1 MATRREGRMPTPHA
15 HQLPL
20 FPLDRQGGEHGP
32 PVTTQPVL
40 SPESSLASAIGAY
53 GDHMVRKGFSTN
65 TINAFRSDLR
75 LLSRFVGRTAPVAR
89 IATKDLLDFLKYLRE
104 GRGVPC
110 SPKSYQRRITTLKNF
125 FGWLAAEQ
133 IIPRDPAAP
142 LINETVFTPLPEIL
156 FEDEIQALL
165 RVARARRTDR
175 EAPDARPYLLLTLLL
190 KTGIKKSEAVGIALD
205 HLDLSRK
212 ERPVVYIRYSNPR
225 YARKERKLALP
236 ADFTEVFVEYREQYE
251 PQTHLFE
258 CTPRNLE
265 YVLEGLAE
273 EAGLSK
279 PCGFEVLRMTCG
291 VRDWQAGVAP
301 DLIRQKLGLSEITWR
316 ETGAKIER
324 LAGPPL

>member
-1 MATRREGRMPTPHA
+1 MPTPHA
-15 HQLPL
+15 YQLPL
-20 FPLDRQGGEHGP
+20 FPLEGQSGELGP
-32 PVTTQPVL
+32 PVTTQPGL
-40 SPESSLASAIGAY
+40 RPDASLASAIGAY
-53 GDHMVRKGFSTN
+53 ADHMVRKGFSAN

-75 LLSRFVGRTAPVAR
+75 LLSRFVGRTTPITR

-125 FGWLAAEQ
+125 FGWLAEEE
-133 IIPRDPAAP
+133 IISRDPAAP
-142 LINETVFTPLPEIL
+142 LINETVFSPLPEVL
-156 FEDEIQALL
+156 FEDDISTLL
-165 RVARARRTDR
+165 GLARARRTDS
-175 EAPDARPYLLLTLLL
+175 ESPDARPYLLLMLLL

-212 ERPVVYIRYSNPR
+212 DQPVVYIRYNNPR
-225 YARKERKLALP
+225 HTRKERKLALP
-236 ADFTEVFVEYREQYE
+236 VDFAEVFAEYRAQYE

-273 EAGLSK
+273 AAGLSK
-279 PCGFEVLRMTCG
+279 PCGFEVLRMTCAA
-291 VRDWQAGVAP
+291 RDWQAGMAP

-324 LAGPPL
+324 LAGPAL